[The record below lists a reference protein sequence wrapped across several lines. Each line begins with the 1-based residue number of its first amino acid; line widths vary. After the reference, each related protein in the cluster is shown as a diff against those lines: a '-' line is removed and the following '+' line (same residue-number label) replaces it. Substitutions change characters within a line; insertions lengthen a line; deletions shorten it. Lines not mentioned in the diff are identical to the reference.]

1 MVLPF
6 SGPKKQVRNYFPV
19 EQGIPG
25 AQTGMGLPEN
35 PDAIANVVPVEHC
48 FPGAQIG
55 MGSPENP
62 DAIANAIPNSTT
74 TNPSMILAFT

>member
-1 MVLPF
+1 MGPRKTFLPF

-35 PDAIANVVPVEHC
+35 PDAIAN
-48 FPGAQIG
+48 
-55 MGSPENP
+55 
-62 DAIANAIPNSTT
+62 AIPNNTT